1 MTEAHGGLPALGNV
15 AKPCH
20 SVSMEAVG
28 GFTCTVYRD
37 REFQWLLGPKRVET
51 FTTVLDLR
59 DPRSLDNALVRAAR
73 RDAGDEADIDL
84 YRLEVTR
91 PDGTI
96 LRDYRYSGYFDE
108 AYDPAWD

>member
-1 MTEAHGGLPALGNV
+1 MGT
-15 AKPCH
+15 
-20 SVSMEAVG
+20 VG

-37 REFQWLLGPKRVET
+37 REFQWLFGPKRVET

-59 DPRSLDNALVRAAR
+59 DPRSLDRALLGAAR
-73 RDAGDEADIDL
+73 RDMGEEADLDL

-91 PDGTI
+91 PDGTV

-108 AYDPAWD
+108 ARDGYGVGT

>member
-1 MTEAHGGLPALGNV
+1 MQPSPDRLPALGN
-15 AKPCH
+15 ASKPCH
-20 SVSMEAVG
+20 PVRMEAVG
-28 GFTCTVYRD
+28 GFTCTIYRD
-37 REFQWLLGPKRVET
+37 REFQWLFGPKRCET

-91 PDGTI
+91 PDGTM

>member
-1 MTEAHGGLPALGNV
+1 MD
-15 AKPCH
+15 
-20 SVSMEAVG
+20 SVG

-37 REFQWLLGPKRVET
+37 REFQRLIGPKHVET

-59 DPRSLDNALVRAAR
+59 DAGSLDRALVRAAR

-108 AYDPAWD
+108 AYDAAWD